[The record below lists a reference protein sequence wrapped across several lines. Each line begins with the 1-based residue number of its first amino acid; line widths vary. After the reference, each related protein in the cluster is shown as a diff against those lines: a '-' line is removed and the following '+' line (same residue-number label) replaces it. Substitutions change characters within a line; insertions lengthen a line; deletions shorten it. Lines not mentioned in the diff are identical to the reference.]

1 MLKTS
6 NANSNVANYFGL
18 SNYYIQIKRLLE
30 RGPAPLGRVRQTG
43 IPYEVLEQM
52 ENLRLI
58 RILNGGV
65 TLE

>member
-6 NANSNVANYFGL
+6 NANSNVVNYFGL
-18 SNYYIQIKRLLE
+18 SNYYIQVKRLLE